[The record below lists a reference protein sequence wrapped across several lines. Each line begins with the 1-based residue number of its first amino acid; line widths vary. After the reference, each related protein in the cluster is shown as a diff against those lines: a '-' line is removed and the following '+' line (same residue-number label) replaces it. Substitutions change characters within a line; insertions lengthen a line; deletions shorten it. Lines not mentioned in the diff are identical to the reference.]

1 MPADI
6 RRRFMSKEAF
16 FFPDFLVPDEGNGFA
31 VQPDTEN
38 RLSTSPSYC
47 LPVGLFSVKISD
59 AGSVPENGI
68 EWNCYPVR
76 QTICFFRHAK
86 HE

>member
-1 MPADI
+1 
-6 RRRFMSKEAF
+6 MSKEAF
-16 FFPDFLVPDEGNGFA
+16 FSPDFPAPDEGNGFA

-38 RLSTSPSYC
+38 LPQTSQSYC
-47 LPVGLFSVKISD
+47 LPVGLFPETISD
-59 AGSVPENGI
+59 GGSVPENGI
-68 EWNCYPVR
+68 EWNRFPVR